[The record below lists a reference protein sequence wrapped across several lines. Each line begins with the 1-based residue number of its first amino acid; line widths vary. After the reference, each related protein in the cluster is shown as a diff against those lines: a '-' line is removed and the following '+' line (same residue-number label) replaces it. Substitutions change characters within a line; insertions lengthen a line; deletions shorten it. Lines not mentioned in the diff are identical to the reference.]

1 MRQRASCDL
10 ACVRHYHHQ
19 CAALQRMLRRAC
31 SLSPARSASAGGPR
45 SPAAAQARRA
55 PRAAR
60 GQRGAASGE
69 GGGEGAGAWGR
80 RPARVAGAGLAEPLR
95 KYLACLRRDLLAY
108 LRLLGTLGDLD
119 TLQARCRPYPS
130 PSMYP
135 KRRDLLAYLRLLAR
149 WATWTRCK
157 RAPRAPRRG
166 HFRGGWGRARAERVR
181 VSQAAAATSAAAL
194 RACPRRPASALFRD
208 IVHSTQACAEKKA
221 PLLRCW
227 VKWGKCQG

>member
-1 MRQRASCDL
+1 
-10 ACVRHYHHQ
+10 
-19 CAALQRMLRRAC
+19 MLRRAC

-45 SPAAAQARRA
+45 SPAVAQARRA

-60 GQRGAASGE
+60 GQRGAASGQ

-135 KRRDLLAYLRLLAR
+135 KRHDLLAYLRLLGALGDLDTLQAR
-149 WATWTRCK
+149 AARATARPLPRGLGEGTSGA
-157 RAPRAPRRG
+157 RACVSG
-166 HFRGGWGRARAERVR
+166 RGGDQRSCLA
-181 VSQAAAATSAAAL
+181 SLPTP
-194 RACPRRPASALFRD
+194 ACLCSL
-208 IVHSTQACAEKKA
+208 S
-221 PLLRCW
+221 
-227 VKWGKCQG
+227 